1 MPPLLPDL
9 VTDVLLRLP
18 VTSLLRFRCLSKSH
32 CAEIDSQDFAKNHL
46 NRSIQSK
53 TGQKL
58 IINNEDFTVTTDF
71 YYAEFDGNLEDT
83 YLLNNPMKSS
93 RRCTSVF
100 GSCNGLFL
108 LGIYVKDE
116 NMDFALWNPFT
127 KKYKKLPPCPVQT
140 NPGFKRYTS
149 FGLGYVSATNDYKIV
164 MISRVRNDDDDCY
177 QVWVFSLNSNSW
189 RRIQDVKH
197 KRTSWVGLYANGALY
212 WENKDK
218 CVGFDI
224 TNEVF
229 FSLTLLPDCGPTAI
243 YYEILVF
250 GGNLYSPVI
259 RNEPNSIEYYLRVR
273 DNGGEVAGGGW
284 RKEFTIQEEGNIILS
299 APLPL
304 AYSKEGD
311 IILLN
316 GGNLVYWYNFENQE
330 RTRVEFL
337 RLPGCPPY
345 NNFYVC
351 WESLVS
357 PGNDSA
363 FDGRAEEVIIEDSED
378 DSEDDLEADSEDDSE
393 DDLEDDSE
401 DDLEDDS
408 EDDLEAD
415 SEDDSEDDLEA
426 DSD

>member
-1 MPPLLPDL
+1 MPSMAPEL
-9 VTDVLLRLP
+9 VTEVLLRLP

-32 CAEIDSQDFAKNHL
+32 CAEIDSQDFAKDHL

-58 IINNEDFTVTTDF
+58 IINNEDFMVTTDF
-71 YYAEFDGNLEDT
+71 YYAELDGNLEDT
-83 YLLNNPMKSS
+83 YLLNNPLKSS
-93 RRCTSVF
+93 RRCTSVC
-100 GSCNGLFL
+100 GYCNGLFL
-108 LGIYVKDE
+108 LGILVKDE
-116 NMDFALWNPFT
+116 NMDFAQWNPFT
-127 KKYKKLPPCPVQT
+127 KKYKKLSPCPVQT
-140 NPGFKRYTS
+140 NPGFKRYMC
-149 FGLGYVSATNDYKIV
+149 FGLGYVSATNDNKIV
-164 MISRVRNDDDDCY
+164 MISKVRKSNDDDGVCS

-189 RRIQDVKH
+189 RWIQDLKYEP
-197 KRTSWVGLYANGALY
+197 TSWVGLYANGALY
-212 WENKDK
+212 WENNNK

-229 FSLTLLPDCGPTAI
+229 FNLTLLSDCGPTAI
-243 YYEILVF
+243 YYEIVVL

-284 RKEFTIQEEGNIILS
+284 RKEFIIQEEGNIMFS

-311 IILLN
+311 NILLN

-330 RTRVEFL
+330 RTRVEIL
-337 RLPGCPPY
+337 RLPGCPTY
-345 NNFYVC
+345 NYFYVF

-363 FDGRAEEVIIEDSED
+363 FDGRAEEVIIEDPED
-378 DSEDDLEADSEDDSE
+378 DSEDDSEADSEDESE

-401 DDLEDDS
+401 
-408 EDDLEAD
+408 
-415 SEDDSEDDLEA
+415 A